1 MFRVTQGVRIEE
13 QRLRSGIGGGSVM
26 EGCFSGSEDIKRVG
40 GRAFFDR
47 GKFVCG
53 TSA

>member
-1 MFRVTQGVRIEE
+1 VRIEG
-13 QRLRSGIGGGSVM
+13 QRLGSGIGGGSVM
-26 EGCFSGSEDIKRVG
+26 EGCFSGSKNIECVG
-40 GRAFFDR
+40 GGAFFDH